1 MADLSTR
8 YLGLP
13 LGHPVVASAGPLSRD
28 LDGIRRLEDAG
39 AAAIVLFS
47 LFEEQIRSEN
57 AALEHLTST
66 VAHTSAEAEGYFP
79 TAGSFEVG
87 PEAYL
92 NLVRRAR
99 QAVGV
104 PVIGSLNGA
113 TSEGWVD
120 YACLLHE
127 AGASAIELNLF
138 HIPADLRVTGREVE
152 QQYEDVVNA
161 VSGAVPIPV
170 AVKLSP
176 FFSATGE
183 MAQRFVRAGA
193 RGLVLFNRFY
203 QPDFD
208 LATLDVTPT
217 LDLSSPREI
226 RLPLLWSG
234 DPLRADRRVAR
245 CNHRRAH
252 ASRGREVSAGGRGR
266 DDDDLVSARTWPR
279 PPADAGAG
287 PRRVAGAEG
296 IRLGDRHQRIDE
308 PATRRR
314 TDGVRTGELRE
325 DPDRLEG
332 LARSLGVDPINRES
346 GTTGSHQGSCLS

>member
-208 LATLDVTPT
+208 LATLEVTPT

-226 RLPLLWSG
+226 RLPLLWLAILYGRIDASLAATTG
-234 DPLRADRRVAR
+234 VHTPAEVAKY
-245 CNHRRAH
+245 
-252 ASRGREVSAGGRGR
+252 
-266 DDDDLVSARTWPR
+266 LL
-279 PPADAGAG
+279 AGADVTMTTSSLLEHG
-287 PRRVAGAEG
+287 PGHLRTLVQGLDEWLERKGFSSVTAIKGSMSQRHVA
-296 IRLGDRHQRIDE
+296 E
-308 PATRRR
+308 PTVFERANY
-314 TDGVRTGELRE
+314 VKILTGWK
-325 DPDRLEG
+325 G
-332 LARSLGVDPINRES
+332 
-346 GTTGSHQGSCLS
+346 

>member
-1 MADLSTR
+1 MAMADLTTT

-13 LGHPVVASAGPLSRD
+13 LAHPLVASAGPISHD
-28 LDGIRRLEDAG
+28 LDGIRRLEDGG

-57 AALEHLTST
+57 EALEHLAAAG
-66 VAHTSAEAEGYFP
+66 AHTSAESDSYFP
-79 TAGSFEVG
+79 TASGFEVG

-99 QAVGV
+99 ESVRV
-104 PVIGSLNGA
+104 PIIASLNGV

-120 YACLLHE
+120 YACQLHE
-127 AGASAIELNLF
+127 AGAHAIELNMF

-170 AVKLSP
+170 AVKMSP

-183 MAQRFVRAGA
+183 MAQRFIRAGA

-208 LATLDVTPT
+208 LASMNVAPT
-217 LDLSSPREI
+217 LELSSPTEI
-226 RLPLLWSG
+226 RLPLLWLAILHGRIEASLAATTG
-234 DPLRADRRVAR
+234 VHTPAEVAKYLLAGADVTMTTSALLKHGPGHLRTLVRGLDEWMERKGFSAVASIKGSMSQRNVADPTAFERANYVKIIT
-245 CNHRRAH
+245 
-252 ASRGREVSAGGRGR
+252 ASR
-266 DDDDLVSARTWPR
+266 
-279 PPADAGAG
+279 
-287 PRRVAGAEG
+287 
-296 IRLGDRHQRIDE
+296 
-308 PATRRR
+308 
-314 TDGVRTGELRE
+314 
-325 DPDRLEG
+325 
-332 LARSLGVDPINRES
+332 
-346 GTTGSHQGSCLS
+346 

>member
-1 MADLSTR
+1 MADLSTQ

-13 LGHPVVASAGPLSRD
+13 LSHPVVASAGPLSRD

-47 LFEEQIRSEN
+47 LFEEQIRWEN
-57 AALEHLTST
+57 AALAHLNSA

-79 TAGSFEVG
+79 TAESFEVG

-104 PVIGSLNGA
+104 PVIGSLNGV

-208 LATLDVTPT
+208 LATLEVTPT

-226 RLPLLWSG
+226 RLPLLWLAILYGRIDASLAATTG
-234 DPLRADRRVAR
+234 VNTSAEVAKY
-245 CNHRRAH
+245 
-252 ASRGREVSAGGRGR
+252 
-266 DDDDLVSARTWPR
+266 LL
-279 PPADAGAG
+279 AGADVAMTTSSLLEHG
-287 PRRVAGAEG
+287 PGHLRTLVQGLDEWLERKGFSSVTAIKGSMSQRHVA
-296 IRLGDRHQRIDE
+296 E
-308 PATRRR
+308 PTVFERANY
-314 TDGVRTGELRE
+314 VKILTGWK
-325 DPDRLEG
+325 G
-332 LARSLGVDPINRES
+332 
-346 GTTGSHQGSCLS
+346 